1 MTRKS
6 RHETAN
12 RSSRRRRRRTL
23 PVLILVLSLILTA
36 ADGLPVLQVQAEEVM
51 EVTQDSIPAPEETG
65 PAEVPETGETEEP
78 TEEAVPEAE
87 GPEPATEEENTG
99 EGTTPAVEET
109 EVPSETAE
117 PAGEIVIGEEL
128 PEPEEPEEAA
138 EKTEE
143 PEGVDGEAAEPEN
156 EEIEENGDPEPE
168 DDGEEDGDW
177 EEEEE
182 ELILTDLFFDPR
194 KGSDENDGSSED
206 RPFKTLNAL
215 LNLAELRTN
224 FEDTLTIHEKA
235 GHGTPA
241 TDTLSSGY
249 LAFLNAVIVLYGQEE
264 PAPYEG
270 IYLDPV
276 NGSDE
281 NSGASPDEAVAT
293 LEYALSLSPSP
304 LHVMNEV
311 AITQDT
317 SLSGIRVLRYE
328 TYTGALFQVRSGRL
342 VLSDTTID
350 GQKDL
355 FEEEG
360 FPCTALVVVSGGE
373 LVLKDGV
380 AIKDAYGGRAS
391 DMSDGFQVTDY
402 GGGICVE
409 SGGSLIMESGSAVQN
424 CSGVLGG
431 GVHCE
436 GSFTMNGG
444 TISGCEAI
452 YHPISSLDASGGGV
466 AVSRGG
472 SMVMNGGSISGNRA
486 TLGGGL
492 MIGGSKR
499 FLEGSTFTMTGG
511 TVSGNDAFG
520 PGGGLYLQCGCTGTI
535 TGGMFSSNIT
545 NATTYGGGGIY
556 VNGGQRDP
564 DDRESMLEDA
574 VLYLEDTLMTGNH
587 AFLYGSGMAACPS
600 SNSSLSLLYGIAMYD
615 NRSDTEPYSQLYISN
630 NDPLGNHRGGAGPE
644 VVISERMPGGG
655 KASWI
660 DTLTGDPVSEDLLD
674 TLYTLQNSTVVQYT
688 TDPDTGA
695 RQKAEAQAKVRIT
708 GNDAPDGF
716 GGGIAVNGTIRF
728 GTGKGILF
736 VDKTVTD
743 EDGNEI
749 EDNGTYTMDITL
761 SDSLNGTYGQMTFKD
776 GKTQLHLKNKDS
788 IYAEGLPSGCTYT
801 VTEEETDGYVTHLTG
816 DTGTIEENK
825 ASRCHV
831 VNEKKKMPPPE
842 PEPET
847 TSITVSKVWKDDT
860 EEVRPESIIIYL
872 TIDGEKAEP
881 ALVLAADTEWAGVF
895 EGLPVNDSVYGIIE
909 EEVEGYTDE
918 VTGSAEDGFIV
929 TNTRVPEEILEPEPE
944 PTPEP
949 VPEPEPIPEPVP
961 EPETESFLTSIT
973 VTKVW
978 VDNNSASRPS
988 SAKVYLTVDG
998 VKTDQSLELTS
1009 SSSWTGSFTDL
1020 PVGAGVYGVVEEEVS
1035 GYTSSVTGDAETG
1048 FTVTNTLTPVPVPEP
1063 ALTDITVT
1071 KAWVDDTSETRPSSV
1086 TVYLT
1091 IDGVRTDQSLVLTS
1105 DGSWAGTFPDLP
1117 VGAGTYGVVEEDIPG
1132 YTSSVTGDAET
1143 GFTVTNTLV
1152 PVSEPEPSLTV
1163 TVTKVWNDGGDGSRR
1178 SPVLV
1183 NLMLE
1188 KRHRGFCSSDCRLRV
1203 DMGVCGSSGTGN
1215 RCVHGGGGRQHTR
1228 VCEPYHGRCRYRF
1241 CDHQHQD
1248 YGTGDREG
1256 LGR

>member
-1 MTRKS
+1 MTGKS
-6 RHETAN
+6 RHETVN
-12 RSSRRRRRRTL
+12 RSRRRRRRTL

-36 ADGLPVLQVQAEEVM
+36 ADGLQVLQVQAEEVM
-51 EVTQDSIPAPEETG
+51 EVTQDSIPAPEETE
-65 PAEVPETGETEEP
+65 PAEVPAETGETEE
-78 TEEAVPEAE
+78 AAPEAE
-87 GPEPATEEENTG
+87 VPEQTTEEENTG
-99 EGTTPAVEET
+99 EETAPAPEET
-109 EVPSETAE
+109 EVPSETTE
-117 PAGEIVIGEEL
+117 PAEEIVIGEEL
-128 PEPEEPEEAA
+128 PEPDEEPEEAA
-138 EKTEE
+138 EETED

-156 EEIEENGDPEPE
+156 EEIEENSDPEPE
-168 DDGEEDGDW
+168 DDGEEDENWDW
-177 EEEEE
+177 EEEEEE
-182 ELILTDLFFDPR
+182 ELILTDLYLDPR

-206 RPFKTLNAL
+206 RPFRTLNAL

-235 GHGTPA
+235 GRGTPA
-241 TDTLSSGY
+241 TDTLSSDY

-311 AITQDT
+311 ALTQDT

-328 TYTGALFQVRSGRL
+328 TYTGALFQVLSGRL

-360 FPCTALVVVSGGE
+360 FPCTALVVVSRGE
-373 LVLKDGV
+373 LVLKDG
-380 AIKDAYGGRAS
+380 ATIKDACGGRAS
-391 DMSDGFQVTDY
+391 DASDGFQVTDY

-409 SGGSLIMESGSAVQN
+409 SGGSLIMESGSAVLN

-452 YHPISSLDASGGGV
+452 YHPISSLDASGGGA

-535 TGGMFSSNIT
+535 TGGTFSSNIT

-564 DDRESMLEDA
+564 DDRGSMLEDA

-600 SNSSLSLLYGIAMYD
+600 STSSLSLLYGIAMYD

-674 TLYTLQNSTVVQYT
+674 TLYT
-688 TDPDTGA
+688 
-695 RQKAEAQAKVRIT
+695 R
-708 GNDAPDGF
+708 
-716 GGGIAVNGTIRF
+716 
-728 GTGKGILF
+728 
-736 VDKTVTD
+736 
-743 EDGNEI
+743 
-749 EDNGTYTMDITL
+749 
-761 SDSLNGTYGQMTFKD
+761 
-776 GKTQLHLKNKDS
+776 
-788 IYAEGLPSGCTYT
+788 SGSPAT
-801 VTEEETDGYVTHLTG
+801 
-816 DTGTIEENK
+816 
-825 ASRCHV
+825 
-831 VNEKKKMPPPE
+831 MPP
-842 PEPET
+842 T
-847 TSITVSKVWKDDT
+847 
-860 EEVRPESIIIYL
+860 
-872 TIDGEKAEP
+872 A
-881 ALVLAADTEWAGVF
+881 LAAASPSTA
-895 EGLPVNDSVYGIIE
+895 PYA
-909 EEVEGYTDE
+909 
-918 VTGSAEDGFIV
+918 SAPG
-929 TNTRVPEEILEPEPE
+929 R
-944 PTPEP
+944 
-949 VPEPEPIPEPVP
+949 
-961 EPETESFLTSIT
+961 ESCL
-973 VTKVW
+973 W
-978 VDNNSASRPS
+978 
-988 SAKVYLTVDG
+988 
-998 VKTDQSLELTS
+998 
-1009 SSSWTGSFTDL
+1009 
-1020 PVGAGVYGVVEEEVS
+1020 
-1035 GYTSSVTGDAETG
+1035 
-1048 FTVTNTLTPVPVPEP
+1048 
-1063 ALTDITVT
+1063 
-1071 KAWVDDTSETRPSSV
+1071 TRPSPMKTEMRSR
-1086 TVYLT
+1086 
-1091 IDGVRTDQSLVLTS
+1091 IMAPIPWTS
-1105 DGSWAGTFPDLP
+1105 PSP
-1117 VGAGTYGVVEEDIPG
+1117 IP
-1132 YTSSVTGDAET
+1132 
-1143 GFTVTNTLV
+1143 
-1152 PVSEPEPSLTV
+1152 
-1163 TVTKVWNDGGDGSRR
+1163 
-1178 SPVLV
+1178 
-1183 NLMLE
+1183 
-1188 KRHRGFCSSDCRLRV
+1188 
-1203 DMGVCGSSGTGN
+1203 
-1215 RCVHGGGGRQHTR
+1215 
-1228 VCEPYHGRCRYRF
+1228 
-1241 CDHQHQD
+1241 
-1248 YGTGDREG
+1248 
-1256 LGR
+1256 